1 MQQNNNNTRRKPM
14 HSNGGSRHSGQ
25 NNRPR
30 HSNGG
35 GSNNNNYGGN
45 RPRKN
50 YPQLREK
57 YMNQARDALSA
68 GDRVMAEYYFQHAD
82 HCYRMMMEEG
92 SHRPRPQQNADGSQ
106 QNTQENGDNQ
116 NTGGNEGSHE
126 NSVNESAGMVDD
138 HIPQNSSALPAFL
151 TMGTVPAP
159 SENPP
164 VQDWEERDAN

>member
-1 MQQNNNNTRRKPM
+1 M
-14 HSNGGSRHSGQ
+14 HNNGGRNQ

-30 HSNGG
+30 HNNGG
-35 GSNNNNYGGN
+35 GSNNYGNN

-92 SHRPRPQQNADGSQ
+92 SHRPRPQQHADGNQ
-106 QNTQENGDNQ
+106 QAAQE
-116 NTGGNEGSHE
+116 TNENANNANSE
-126 NSVNESAGMVDD
+126 NSENESAGQVDD

-151 TMGTVPAP
+151 TMGAVPTP
-159 SENPP
+159 SEAPP

>member
-1 MQQNNNNTRRKPM
+1 MQNQRRKPM
-14 HSNGGSRHSGQ
+14 HNGGGRHSGQ

-30 HSNGG
+30 HNNGG
-35 GSNNNNYGGN
+35 GNYNNN

-92 SHRPRPQQNADGSQ
+92 SHRQPQQHNNQQANA
-106 QNTQENGDNQ
+106 QEGDNQ
-116 NTGGNEGSHE
+116 PQQASDDNTGGT
-126 NSVNESAGMVDD
+126 DD
-138 HIPQNSSALPAFL
+138 IPQPTTALPAFL
-151 TMGTVPAP
+151 TMGGAQPAA
-159 SENPP
+159 NPVP
-164 VQDWEERDAN
+164 VQDWEERDSQ